1 MPSSE
6 NKLNTSL
13 SYHSGVP
20 YQGGPLLSVQLDE
33 VVDEVEEVP
42 GRDGHDA
49 AAAFQGPLVGRVK
62 RLVDVDLNKEKST

>member
-1 MPSSE
+1 MPSSD
-6 NKLNTSL
+6 KFNTRF
-13 SYHSGVP
+13 SYHNGEP